1 MIFYYKFIITCA
13 HQSKN
18 VVAMCSRYSTL
29 HTYIHI
35 LIIWLS
41 QTSIPYTLPVH
52 MYSVNESTRSG
63 NGWPIIEIN
72 TLKFEAIEWN
82 YIMNTVNRNQLK
94 FYWFFSFLSELDW
107 IEFYTMLTYINDIQR
122 YTFLERIVWIKK
134 KKNYPLEDCNLIEND
149 KIIDTIDID
158 CLQLQQCQ

>member
-1 MIFYYKFIITCA
+1 
-13 HQSKN
+13 
-18 VVAMCSRYSTL
+18 
-29 HTYIHI
+29 
-35 LIIWLS
+35 
-41 QTSIPYTLPVH
+41 

-122 YTFLERIVWIKK
+122 YTFLERIVWMKK

-149 KIIDTIDID
+149 KVIDTIDID